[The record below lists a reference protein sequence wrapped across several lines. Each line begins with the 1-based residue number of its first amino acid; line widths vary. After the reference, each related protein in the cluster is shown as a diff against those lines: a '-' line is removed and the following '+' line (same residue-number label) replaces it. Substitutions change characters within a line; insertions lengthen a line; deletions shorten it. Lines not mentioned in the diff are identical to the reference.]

1 MRKEV
6 IYLAGKEFKDI
17 LREKVYILAF
27 LLQLFIVIGIVLIGT
42 SYAYIQTYV
51 DDPDS
56 QGTFLVYSEVEGFPI
71 YLNDESIKSVAL
83 RDPEFNGALP
93 RNIDGV
99 IWALDNDSIK
109 VLLKN
114 PATFEDLS
122 EPIKRAYRW

>member
-6 IYLAGKEFKDI
+6 IYLAEKELKDI

-51 DDPDS
+51 DDPNS
-56 QGTFLVYSEVEGFPI
+56 QGTFLVYSEVEGFPN
-71 YLNDESIKSVAL
+71 YLNDESIKSVVL
-83 RDPEFNGALP
+83 RDQEFTGALP
-93 RNIDGV
+93 INIDGV
-99 IWALDNDSIK
+99 IWAQGDNSIK

-114 PATFEDLS
+114 PLNFGDLS
-122 EPIKRAYRW
+122 EPIRRA